1 LPTAL
6 PEGAASALGS
16 ECEATCLTLIDQLRK
31 RNGYLRLEEA
41 ADLLGIHTMTLRK
54 WVKAR
59 KIQGVRIG
67 DEIKIDPNVLADWLS
82 ARFI

>member
-1 LPTAL
+1 
-6 PEGAASALGS
+6 
-16 ECEATCLTLIDQLRK
+16 
-31 RNGYLRLEEA
+31 
-41 ADLLGIHTMTLRK
+41 MTVRK

-59 KIQGVRIG
+59 KIQGHRIG